1 MPVSKPIR
9 WILYILG
16 GLIASLLLI
25 VILLAIIRIPIN
37 LSSQK
42 DLVESTASLALG
54 RTVKIDDKIVI
65 TTSVRPIFS
74 LEGLRISN
82 PKGFEKGDF
91 LKMKTAEIQVRLL
104 PLLLGKLQIS
114 KFSVKGLAV
123 MLVENKTGAVNWTS
137 PTPEKSKSEPPPP
150 PKPSSEDNRL
160 ELTSDSL
167 VLAKLVLEDILVDY
181 RSPGQAKPLQFKIEE
196 CTGDMLPGRPFILS
210 MKGKLLNESFLTTVE
225 IGSLQELVE
234 DNRSRMVVKTE
245 IANTQFDFAGSLD
258 LARALRSLHLNTMV
272 AGDNLDSLNGLSEL
286 DLPPLKAYKAAA
298 QLSLQRDRLELS
310 NLILQVGK
318 SKLTGKMTAD
328 RSGGKP
334 QVTIE
339 FNSPLIQLDD
349 FDLGDW
355 SPEKDAAGQPEG
367 SQDRDKKAETAKPEN
382 EESSTDQPVEELLSP
397 KVLARYNVRMNVKA
411 EKVMSGSDE
420 LGSGNLTATLKE
432 GSFNLDHLKLNI
444 PGGSFSLAATLKPD
458 PQAPQASVRAVMDK
472 FDFGVLVRRANPKAK
487 MGGTINLDVDLK
499 SSANSFEKLMANG
512 NGYFDFSGR
521 LENLKAGIIDLWAV
535 NVIAAVASGKDSKPS
550 EINCV
555 LGRWTMKEGLLQP
568 DVFVIDTTKIR
579 ICGKGQVDFKKET
592 IDLKMAPTPKKPE
605 FFSLATPV
613 EVRGHFAD
621 FGVDIQAGGLFG
633 TTIRFIASPVTVPL
647 RRLFSKDLPADGA
660 DVCGM
665 IIGPADRS
673 TKAPAGCR

>member
-1 MPVSKPIR
+1 MRVSKPLR
-9 WILYILG
+9 WILYVLG
-16 GLIASLLLI
+16 GLVATLLLI
-25 VILLAIIRIPIN
+25 IILLSIIRIPID

-42 DLVESTASLALG
+42 GLVESTASLALG

-123 MLVENKTGAVNWTS
+123 MLVENKTGAVNWS
-137 PTPEKSKSEPPPP
+137 SQTPEKSKSEPPPP
-150 PKPSSEDNRL
+150 PKPSSEESRL
-160 ELTSDSL
+160 ELASDSL
-167 VLAKLVLEDILVDY
+167 VLAKLVLEDISVDF
-181 RSPGQAKPLQFKIEE
+181 RGPGQAEPLQFKIDE

-210 MKGKLLNESFLTTVE
+210 MKGKLVGEPYVTTIE

-234 DNRSRMVVKTE
+234 DNRSRMEIKTE
-245 IANTQFDFAGSLD
+245 IAKTQFDFAGSLD
-258 LARALRSLHLNTMV
+258 LARALRSLHLNAMV
-272 AGDNLDSLNGLSEL
+272 TGERLDSLNGLLDL
-286 DLPPLKAYKAAA
+286 DLPPLKSYKAAA
-298 QLSLQRDRLELS
+298 QLAARRDRIDLS
-310 NLILQVGK
+310 NLIIQVGK

-334 QVTIE
+334 DVAIE
-339 FNSPLIQLDD
+339 LNSPLIQLND
-349 FDLGDW
+349 FDVGDW
-355 SPEKDAAGQPEG
+355 SPEISDSEKPAPQKGPKKEKVTKA
-367 SQDRDKKAETAKPEN
+367 SQDQKPSPDGET
-382 EESSTDQPVEELLSP
+382 EELLSP
-397 KVLARYNVRMNVKA
+397 EVLKKFNVRMNVKA
-411 EKVMSGSDE
+411 QKVMSGTDE
-420 LGSGNLTATLKE
+420 LGSGVLTTTLKD
-432 GSFNLDHLKLNI
+432 GRFSVDPVKLTI
-444 PGGSFSLAATLKPD
+444 PGGSFTLAATLKPD
-458 PQAPQASVRAVMDK
+458 PQAPEASVRAVMDK
-472 FDFGVLVRRANPKAK
+472 FDFGVLVRRANPKAD
-487 MGGTINLDVDLK
+487 MGGIINLDVDLK
-499 SSANSFEKLMANG
+499 SSADSFDKLMANG

-535 NVIAAVASGKDSKPS
+535 NVIAAVASGKENKPS

-568 DVFVIDTTKIR
+568 DVFLIDTTKIR

-613 EVRGHFAD
+613 EVRGNFAD
-621 FGVDIQAGGLFG
+621 FGVGIQAGGLIG
-633 TTIRFIASPVTVPL
+633 TTVRFIASPVTVPL
-647 RRLFSKDLPADGA
+647 RRLFSKDLPGDGS

-665 IIGPADRS
+665 AIGPENRS
-673 TKAPAGCR
+673 AKAPAGCK